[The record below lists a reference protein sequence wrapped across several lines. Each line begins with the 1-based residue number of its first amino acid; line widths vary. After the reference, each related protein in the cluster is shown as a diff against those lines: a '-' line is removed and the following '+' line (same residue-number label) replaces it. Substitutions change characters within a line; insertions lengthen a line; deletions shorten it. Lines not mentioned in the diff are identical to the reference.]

1 MEILEKGTIP
11 KEPKYI
17 FRCPTCN
24 SKLKCDS
31 KDIGTTGLYRY
42 YVCPVCGQRNY
53 VEEYDLECAR
63 VFETEA

>member
-11 KEPKYI
+11 KKPKYI

-31 KDIGTTGLYRY
+31 KDISTTGLYRY

-53 VEEYDLECAR
+53 VEDYDLECAR
-63 VFETEA
+63 VFETEV